1 MYSDYR
7 TLFKIECSSPS
18 TGLTDSTRFSC
29 GSLPF
34 QTQVRKSIQDPQMFD
49 VNEPAECRHDY
60 AEEKPSCSYRCEM
73 PSPQQPQQSPQT
85 QPIPMQMVKEGFQ
98 LPTSSAL
105 LMATPIPKTSNTS
118 NTSKT
123 SMPKDSDKL
132 LPVLDPV
139 FNLREICKQSILLE
153 DHLSQP
159 EKRCT
164 DCCVKHFLT
173 IEALAEEAVTL
184 DKQKEHQKLEHL
196 PAKIRELQKLWF
208 QDPTSNAHTV
218 SQKLREIR
226 KVYQIDCF
234 DIIFRD
240 GGCESCTDGV
250 CKIKR

>member
-34 QTQVRKSIQDPQMFD
+34 QTQVRKSIQDPQMFG
-49 VNEPAECRHDY
+49 VNEPSECKHDY
-60 AEEKPSCSYRCEM
+60 TEEKPSCSYRCEM
-73 PSPQQPQQSPQT
+73 PSPQQSLQT
-85 QPIPMQMVKEGFQ
+85 IPTRMAKEGFQ
-98 LPTSSAL
+98 LPTSSTL
-105 LMATPIPKTSNTS
+105 LMATPIPTPSK
-118 NTSKT
+118 TSKT

-184 DKQKEHQKLEHL
+184 DKQKEHHKLEHL